1 MEIEILATILHA
13 NANEIWCN
21 VNEVN
26 YSSIFNSR
34 IVFRK
39 AGSKRIVI
47 KTCWN
52 FVPPIL
58 RVSTFEIDF
67 IYRIGLPGYKKSMSI
82 VRSIVLL
89 PVTGA
94 DFSAGV
100 PRQIVFFFFSGKSMD
115 HSYTSPVSK
124 LLHRDFSFLLF
135 FTIRGVLILI
145 LLIFFF
151 FRYRRKIIHWIHR
164 HENRSKK

>member
-21 VNEVN
+21 ANEVN

-89 PVTGA
+89 PA
-94 DFSAGV
+94 PIS
-100 PRQIVFFFFSGKSMD
+100 PQVFRDRPFF
-115 HSYTSPVSK
+115 
-124 LLHRDFSFLLF
+124 LF
-135 FTIRGVLILI
+135 FRKIDGSRLHLARIETSSSRFLFSSLFYNQRSTDIDFINL
-145 LLIFFF
+145 FFF